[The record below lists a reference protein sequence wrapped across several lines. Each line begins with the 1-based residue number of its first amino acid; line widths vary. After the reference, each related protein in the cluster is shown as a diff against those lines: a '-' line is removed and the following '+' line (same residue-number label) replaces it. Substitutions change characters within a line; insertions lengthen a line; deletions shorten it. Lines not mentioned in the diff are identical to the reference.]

1 MNSHT
6 PGQPLSLA
14 DWDARYAELQSQG
27 VKEPGY
33 GGPLSRH
40 IVLSRDLRL
49 RHLLFDDSAAA
60 LRLWNFLLTEN
71 DRLTQARAHG
81 DKLVGVM
88 KDLGTVPVIAYSF
101 AGVRAF
107 YPDGTWWT
115 PCLMESTDALLQ
127 QAEALGIDASF
138 CPVRAMLAAF
148 ENREHFPLPDML
160 VCSAGSVCDDFS
172 AIAQRLE
179 KLGHHVHWWEIPR
192 RRAPEP
198 DEPFCDLP
206 GGLKAPVEQVS
217 IVAQELERIGEL
229 LGGLAAQKLNDAV
242 FQAGIARANKVRKVL
257 SNLRKVVYDAPV
269 SPLPALEMLVAEMLA
284 IHFCSDYTQALEV
297 LSDLLEEAVKRTAAE
312 GFNEAGENPRAEA
325 VRVFWV
331 NPVADLR
338 AMNLLEEWGGRICGT
353 DYMFTHALEP
363 IPTNLPP
370 WEALAQVALSDPMIG
385 SARERAQQ
393 IARAAR
399 ASKAE
404 AVVISRIPGASHC
417 AYEGATIR
425 EFVQAEIGLPVAEL
439 EIPSLADAMA
449 PTLRS
454 RIEALIEMAHEHRV
468 AGLSSR
474 P

>member
-1 MNSHT
+1 MNRNTQRHT
-6 PGQPLSLA
+6 LGLDEWDTRYQELLREGLKEA
-14 DWDARYAELQSQG
+14 D
-27 VKEPGY
+27 Y

-40 IVLSRDLRL
+40 VVLSRDFRL
-49 RHLLFDDSAAA
+49 RQLRFDDSAAA

-71 DRLTQARAHG
+71 ERLDQARAQG

-88 KDLGTVPVIAYSF
+88 KDLGTVPVIAYSL

-115 PCLMESTDALLQ
+115 PCLMGSADALLH
-127 QAEALGIDASF
+127 QAEALGVDASF

-148 ENREHFPLPDML
+148 ENREHFPLPDLL
-160 VCSAGSVCDDFS
+160 VCSSGSVCDDFS

-192 RRAPEP
+192 RRAPDPGEP
-198 DEPFCDLP
+198 ACDLP
-206 GGLKAPVEQVS
+206 GGLRSPIDQVS

-229 LGGLAAQKLNDAV
+229 LSGLAGQEMNDGLL
-242 FQAGIARANKVRKVL
+242 QAGIHRANKVRNVL
-257 SNLRKVVYDAPV
+257 RELRSAVYGSPV

-297 LSDLLEEAVKRTAAE
+297 LSDLLKEAVDRAAS
-312 GFNEAGENPRAEA
+312 GAGAAKTGA

-353 DYMFTHALEP
+353 DYMFTHALEE
-363 IPTNLPP
+363 IPVNIPP
-370 WEALAQVALSDPMIG
+370 WQALARVALADPMVG
-385 SARERAQQ
+385 SALERARQ
-393 IARAAR
+393 IARACR
-399 ASKAE
+399 TCKAE
-404 AVVISRIPGASHC
+404 ALVISRIPGASHC
-417 AYEGATIR
+417 AYEGTAIR
-425 EFVQAEIGLPVAEL
+425 EFVQAELGLPVAEL
-439 EIPSLADAMA
+439 EIPSLADSMI

-454 RIEALIEMAHEHRV
+454 RIEALVETAHERRA
-468 AGLSSR
+468 AGIAPRS
-474 P
+474 